1 VREAVARDR
10 VEPPSQTTRGEPIMA
25 KPKPPPPPQPRADD
39 VVVLRQSQEYVEGEI
54 ITVLGEGRYR
64 VKWNTG
70 VDYRDRI
77 TTVTGDEIRKRPQ
90 LQTVSLPGSIEEGGR
105 RHTEVRVGAGLVFKS
120 LSRSTGG
127 PA

>member
-1 VREAVARDR
+1 MREAIARDR

-25 KPKPPPPPQPRADD
+25 KPKPPPPPQPRAGD

-64 VKWNTG
+64 VKWSTG

-77 TTVTGDEIRKRPQ
+77 TTVTVDEIRKR
-90 LQTVSLPGSIEEGGR
+90 T
-105 RHTEVRVGAGLVFKS
+105 
-120 LSRSTGG
+120 
-127 PA
+127 